1 MYHPLPLPFMYT
13 AVVKCFVIIQN
24 RKSFQEQP
32 TATTKKPMTKTLSLK
47 ELLTDSSAKDCERFF
62 VTKRR
67 SFEVIVDT
75 ITKSYNEFVIKK
87 SHKI

>member
-1 MYHPLPLPFMYT
+1 MFCYNSKT
-13 AVVKCFVIIQN
+13 AKL
-24 RKSFQEQP
+24 S
-32 TATTKKPMTKTLSLK
+32 TATNDKDLTTTTTTAKSLSLK
-47 ELLTDSSAKDCERFF
+47 ELLTNSSAKGCEIFF

-67 SFEVIVDT
+67 NFEVIVDS

>member
-1 MYHPLPLPFMYT
+1 MLCSNSKLEKPSRAKDNVT
-13 AVVKCFVIIQN
+13 QN
-24 RKSFQEQP
+24 LNALNDINSNKKS
-32 TATTKKPMTKTLSLK
+32 LSLK
-47 ELLTDSSAKDCERFF
+47 ELLTNSSAKDCEKFF

-67 SFEVIVDT
+67 NFDVIVNT